1 MEAAGNGFSQ
11 DRAYDRPD
19 AVRQGR
25 HRGVVESQDD
35 RIALAVA
42 RPHYK
47 RSLYLAAA
55 AHPWLRLQDEALA
68 APDLDLAVLKPVFA
82 RQEGAEA
89 LAGGIALLQAFH
101 GLLSSLIG
109 SSLTSR
115 LLDAVWTPPSPS
127 SGPPAQD
134 PSP

>member
-1 MEAAGNGFSQ
+1 MAQRAGEGADAA
-11 DRAYDRPD
+11 RIAD
-19 AVRQGR
+19 AIGALWEQVEGALAPIIGK
-25 HRGVVESQDD
+25 RGVA
-35 RIALAVA
+35 AL
-42 RPHYK
+42 YK

-55 AHPWLRLQDEALA
+55 SHPWLRLQDEALA
-68 APDLDLAVLKPVFA
+68 APELDLAVLKPVFA

-115 LLDAVWTPPSPS
+115 LLDAVWTPLSPS

-134 PSP
+134 PSL